1 MATLS
6 HIADVSSR
14 LPDDEMR
21 VVALK
26 IVDEV
31 RSRLDRENQ
40 GLWTVNVI
48 SSWVQ
53 REATDPVV
61 VRALQFFVARRDAQL
76 LDVHYIYFA
85 PDGRNPVGDVIDDG
99 EVRDAYEMG
108 FLVDPQT
115 GDKISGFEKFLV
127 PYFVPADGLT
137 AS

>member
-1 MATLS
+1 MTSLS
-6 HIADVSSR
+6 YIADVSSR

-21 VVALK
+21 AVALK

-48 SSWVQ
+48 SSWVE

-61 VRALQFFVARRDAQL
+61 ARTLQFFVARRDAQL
-76 LDVHYIYFA
+76 LDVHYIYFS
-85 PDGRNPVGDVIDDG
+85 PDGRNPVGDLIEDG
-99 EVRDAYEMG
+99 EVRDAFSTG
-108 FLVDPQT
+108 FLVDPET
-115 GDKISGFEKFLV
+115 GDKISSFEQFLV
-127 PYFVPADGLT
+127 PYFVPVDGLV